1 MRIEALAVQDFPP
14 FADDELTFPAKPE
27 GSKLAEVQILT
38 GQNGT
43 GKTRLLS
50 ILAAALGNDSELKHR
65 INGSDCKAAV
75 VARIGAPV
83 SRLAGWG
90 RVTECGW
97 IAQSKPSIMLK
108 QLLKGGPE
116 NWSAQLL
123 GVFGS
128 SEQKKS
134 HKISDSAAMSFRGI
148 AQIADAKLTALKPV
162 KIEDPLTLLRFDKT
176 TDEDTQIGQSL
187 VNIKM
192 GAAMERLSNDD
203 GQSVSRA
210 SLISQGLEDAVSEIT
225 GRRFRFSVTPYPEI
239 TLRVNWGGATMKFN
253 QLPDGLRC
261 IIGWLAGCIAKLD
274 ALFPEHPDPFSI
286 PLFLLLDEPEGHLH
300 PAWQRKLIPAV
311 QSLFPNGQ
319 FFVATHSPFVIS
331 SVNEGWIHVL
341 RADAETGKVSFD
353 QPRAC
358 SKGDSYVE
366 IVQDIL
372 GVSEWYDPES
382 EKLLSQFR
390 CLKDDVLAG
399 AWEKEQELADI
410 AKGIA
415 TRSDTLADLV
425 GGEMRQFE
433 RQKKQAK
440 AAA

>member
-1 MRIEALAVQDFPP
+1 MSTL
-14 FADDELTFPAKPE
+14 
-27 GSKLAEVQILT
+27 
-38 GQNGT
+38 
-43 GKTRLLS
+43 
-50 ILAAALGNDSELKHR
+50 
-65 INGSDCKAAV
+65 
-75 VARIGAPV
+75 
-83 SRLAGWG
+83 
-90 RVTECGW
+90 
-97 IAQSKPSIMLK
+97 
-108 QLLKGGPE
+108 
-116 NWSAQLL
+116 
-123 GVFGS
+123 FGS
-128 SEQKKS
+128 AADKVQ
-134 HKISDSAAMSFRGI
+134 HKIPDSAAMSFRGI
-148 AQIADAKLTALKPV
+148 AQIADAKLTALQPV
-162 KIEDPLTLLRFDKT
+162 KIKDPLTLLKFDKA
-176 TDEDTQIGQSL
+176 TDEDTQIGQSI

-192 GAAMERLSNDD
+192 GAAMERLSNED
-203 GQSVSRA
+203 GESVSRA
-210 SLISQGLEDAVSEIT
+210 SLISQGLENAVSEIT

-239 TLRVNWGGATMKFN
+239 SLKVNWGGTTMKFN
-253 QLPDGLRC
+253 QMPDGLRC

-331 SVNEGWIHVL
+331 SVNEGSIHVL
-341 RADAETGKVSFD
+341 RADEETGKVTFD
-353 QPRAC
+353 PPRAC
-358 SKGDSYVE
+358 SKGDSYIE
-366 IVQDIL
+366 IVQEIL

-399 AWEKEQELADI
+399 AWEKEDELAAI
-410 AKGIA
+410 AQGIA
-415 TRSDTLADLV
+415 RRSDTLADLV

>member
-14 FADDELTFPAKPE
+14 FADAELIFPAKPE

-50 ILAAALGNDSELKHR
+50 ILAAALGNDSELKQR
-65 INGSDCKAAV
+65 INGLGCRASV
-75 VARIGAPV
+75 VARIGERC
-83 SRLAGWG
+83 SGWG
-90 RVTECGW
+90 IEANWVLPDQYPNEFLKLLLNSNSLNLR
-97 IAQSKPSIMLK
+97 MLYPF
-108 QLLKGGPE
+108 LD
-116 NWSAQLL
+116 

-128 SEQKKS
+128 EANKVH
-134 HKISDSAAMSFRGI
+134 HKIPDSAAMSFRGI
-148 AQIADAKLTALKPV
+148 AQVSDAKLTAMKPV
-162 KIEDPLTLLRFDKT
+162 KIENPQTLLWFDKT
-176 TDEDTQIGQSL
+176 LSEDNQIGQSL
-187 VNIKM
+187 VNIKL
-192 GAAMERLSNDD
+192 GAALERLSNEE
-203 GQSVSRA
+203 GESVSRY
-210 SLISQGLEDAVSEIT
+210 SLLSQRLENAVSEIT
-225 GRRFRFSVTPYPEI
+225 GRRFRFSVTPNPEI
-239 TLRVNWGGATMKFN
+239 SLKVIWGGVPMKFN
-253 QLPDGLRC
+253 QMPDGLRC

-274 ALFPEHPDPFSI
+274 ALFSEHPDPFSI

-300 PAWQRKLIPAV
+300 PAWQRKLLPAV

-341 RADAETGKVSFD
+341 RADEASGKVTFD
-353 QPRAC
+353 EPRPC
-358 SKGDSYVE
+358 SKGDSYIE
-366 IVQDIL
+366 IVQEIL

-399 AWEKEQELADI
+399 AWEKEDELTSLAH
-410 AKGIA
+410 GIA
-415 TRSDTLADLV
+415 QRSETLADLV

>member
-14 FADDELTFPAKPE
+14 FADAELTFPTKPE

-50 ILAAALGNDSELKHR
+50 ILAAALGNNSELKQR
-65 INGSDCKAAV
+65 INGANCRAV
-75 VARIGAPV
+75 VVASIDDRSAAWIHQIGHGLYNLPALDWLKLQTKNPDK
-83 SRLAGWG
+83 RGW
-90 RVTECGW
+90 
-97 IAQSKPSIMLK
+97 M
-108 QLLKGGPE
+108 
-116 NWSAQLL
+116 AQLRSL
-123 GVFGS
+123 FGTEGERS
-128 SEQKKS
+128 NLQIPE
-134 HKISDSAAMSFRGI
+134 SAAMAFRGI
-148 AQIADAKLTALKPV
+148 AQIADAKLTALQPV
-162 KIEDPLTLLRFDKT
+162 KIENPLTLLKFDKT

-192 GAAMERLSNDD
+192 AAAMERLSNED
-203 GQSVSRA
+203 GESVSRA
-210 SLISQGLEDAVSEIT
+210 SLISQGLENAVSEIT

-341 RADAETGKVSFD
+341 RADQETGKVTFD
-353 QPRAC
+353 KPRPC
-358 SKGDSYVE
+358 SKGDSYIE
-366 IVQDIL
+366 IVQEIL

-399 AWEKEQELADI
+399 AWEKESELTSIAQGI
-410 AKGIA
+410 AK
-415 TRSDTLADLV
+415 RSDTLADLV

>member
-14 FADDELTFPAKPE
+14 FADAELTFPAKPE

-50 ILAAALGNDSELKHR
+50 ILAAALGNESELRHR

-75 VARIGAPV
+75 MATIDKTSSRKSCWGLNIGWSSTMRNLPINLV
-83 SRLAGWG
+83 LKSVG
-90 RVTECGW
+90 RANDQLSGIFGAVLEDAM
-97 IAQSKPSIMLK
+97 IHSKI
-108 QLLKGGPE
+108 PE
-116 NWSAQLL
+116 
-123 GVFGS
+123 
-128 SEQKKS
+128 
-134 HKISDSAAMSFRGI
+134 SAAMAFRGI

-192 GAAMERLSNDD
+192 GAAMERLSNED
-203 GQSVSRA
+203 GETVSRA
-210 SLISQGLEDAVSEIT
+210 SLISQGLENAVSEIT

-274 ALFPEHPDPFSI
+274 ALFPEHSDPFKI

-341 RADAETGKVSFD
+341 RADEETGKVTFD
-353 QPRAC
+353 KPREC
-358 SKGDSYVE
+358 SKGDSYIE
-366 IVQDIL
+366 IVQEIL

-399 AWEKEQELADI
+399 AWEKESELASIAQGI
-410 AKGIA
+410 AK
-415 TRSDTLADLV
+415 RSDTLADLV

>member
-14 FADDELTFPAKPE
+14 FADAELTFPAKPE
-27 GSKLAEVQILT
+27 GSKLAEVQIMT

-50 ILAAALGNDSELKHR
+50 ILAAALGNESELKHR
-65 INGSDCKAAV
+65 INGLACKAL
-75 VARIGAPV
+75 VAAAMNGNTSVWRRNFGCGLYRGLHREWVKQLMANPQVGLQTTIGA
-83 SRLAGWG
+83 L
-90 RVTECGW
+90 
-97 IAQSKPSIMLK
+97 
-108 QLLKGGPE
+108 
-116 NWSAQLL
+116 
-123 GVFGS
+123 FGATAD
-128 SEQKKS
+128 KVN
-134 HKISDSAAMSFRGI
+134 HKIPESAAMAFRGI

-162 KIEDPLTLLRFDKT
+162 KIENPFTLLKFDKT

-192 GAAMERLSNDD
+192 AAAMERLSNED
-203 GQSVSRA
+203 GESVSRA
-210 SLISQGLEDAVSEIT
+210 SLISQGLENAVSEIT

-341 RADAETGKVSFD
+341 RADEESGKVTFD
-353 QPRAC
+353 PPRAC
-358 SKGDSYVE
+358 SKGDSYIE
-366 IVQDIL
+366 IVQEIL

-399 AWEKEQELADI
+399 AWEKEDELAAI
-410 AKGIA
+410 AQGIA
-415 TRSDTLADLV
+415 RRSDTLADLV